1 MEDRTCSINGC
12 DGRAVTRGWCH
23 KHYQRWR
30 KTGDPRRTLSGKV
43 RNGTG
48 DRPTSCGYCGEPF
61 ESYRTRRTWTRFCSK
76 SCARK
81 SQLADGS
88 HPWMKS
94 GDWTP
99 ALAGDERTA
108 RRFRQ
113 GELARRKRR
122 ARLAE
127 VESEPYTLAEI
138 AERDGRR
145 CGICGRRVNMSLKHP
160 HPRSASVDHIIPL
173 SHPGATDTKV
183 NVRLAHLGEN
193 VARGNR
199 SECEQQLLIG

>member
-1 MEDRTCSINGC
+1 MAKRICSVGEC
-12 DGRAVTRGWCH
+12 DGVSVTRGWCS

-30 KTGDPRRTLSGKV
+30 THGDPTVVKRRSG
-43 RNGTG
+43 GS
-48 DRPTSCGYCGEPF
+48 RPAECGHCGGGFTSKKRSRSRGGA
-61 ESYRTRRTWTRFCSK
+61 WTRFCSK

-81 SQLADGS
+81 AQLADGTHS
-88 HPWMKS
+88 WMKTGTWVS
-94 GDWTP
+94 
-99 ALAGDERTA
+99 ALSPEEKKR
-108 RRFRQ
+108 RRFIQ
-113 GELARRKRR
+113 GERARRKRR

-145 CGICGRRVNMSLKHP
+145 CGICGRKVDMDLKYPHSL
-160 HPRSASVDHIIPL
+160 SASIDHIVPL
-173 SHPGATDTKV
+173 SLGGTDLRT

-199 SECEQQLLIG
+199 CETEQMFLVG